1 MTTPGNSER
10 DVARSSTPATDAE
23 MSEATTDGAT
33 PAPHEPTENTPQD
46 SAQGG
51 VDTDPNNDTSVER
64 ENTNADTAA
73 SPVADD
79 SPEATDEDGTEAEQG
94 PEELDED
101 DRSWRENLASDMK
114 SPLGKLPTWG
124 WMAIILTVAVVAAIA
139 FGILFMGKAKTTA
152 EANESPTGTITPS
165 RPAATTTS
173 KYDRDP
179 NAGAPNGGYVDP
191 GYVDPGYYEPA
202 PEPEETSTEPSEET
216 TSKAPSSKRKPSSST
231 PKPPAQGDN
240 GNPEPTPNPGGGNN
254 GGNEG
259 VVPDP
264 GDVIDQ
270 LTGEEDSGTG
280 GNRGGGNNGGAETGN
295 GGRN

>member
-33 PAPHEPTENTPQD
+33 PAPSNPTENTPQD
-46 SAQGG
+46 SAQDD
-51 VDTDPNNDTSVER
+51 VDVDSDPKTDSPAVNHED
-64 ENTNADTAA
+64 TNADTAA
-73 SPVADD
+73 SPVAED
-79 SPEATDEDGTEAEQG
+79 SPEATDEDVADTNQD

-101 DRSWRENLASDMK
+101 DRPWRENLASDMK
-114 SPLGKLPTWG
+114 SPMGKLPTWG
-124 WMAIILTVAVVAAIA
+124 WMAIILTVAVIAAIT

-152 EANESPTGTITPS
+152 EANESPTGAITPS

-173 KYDRDP
+173 KYERDP
-179 NAGAPNGGYVDP
+179 NAGAPNAGYVDP

-202 PEPEETSTEPSEET
+202 PEPEETTTEPSEET
-216 TSKAPSSKRKPSSST
+216 SSKAPSSKRKPSSNT

-240 GNPEPTPNPGGGNN
+240 GDTEPQPNPGGDNN

-259 VVPDP
+259 IIPNP
-264 GDVIDQ
+264 GDVIDR
-270 LTGEEDSGTG
+270 LTGGDD
-280 GNRGGGNNGGAETGN
+280 RGGANNGGAETEN

>member
-101 DRSWRENLASDMK
+101 DRSWRENLA
-114 SPLGKLPTWG
+114 
-124 WMAIILTVAVVAAIA
+124 
-139 FGILFMGKAKTTA
+139 
-152 EANESPTGTITPS
+152 
-165 RPAATTTS
+165 
-173 KYDRDP
+173 
-179 NAGAPNGGYVDP
+179 
-191 GYVDPGYYEPA
+191 
-202 PEPEETSTEPSEET
+202 
-216 TSKAPSSKRKPSSST
+216 
-231 PKPPAQGDN
+231 
-240 GNPEPTPNPGGGNN
+240 
-254 GGNEG
+254 
-259 VVPDP
+259 
-264 GDVIDQ
+264 
-270 LTGEEDSGTG
+270 
-280 GNRGGGNNGGAETGN
+280 
-295 GGRN
+295 

>member
-33 PAPHEPTENTPQD
+33 PATPSPTDNSPQD
-46 SAQGG
+46 STQ
-51 VDTDPNNDTSVER
+51 
-64 ENTNADTAA
+64 ADADADIT
-73 SPVADD
+73 SPVAEN
-79 SPEATDEDGTEAEQG
+79 SPEAADEDVTGTDQN
-94 PEELDED
+94 PEDLDED
-101 DRSWRENLASDMK
+101 DRPWRENLASDMK
-114 SPLGKLPTWG
+114 SPMGKLPTWG
-124 WMAIILTVAVVAAIA
+124 WMAIILTVAVIAAIA

-152 EANESPTGTITPS
+152 EANESPTGAITPS

-173 KYDRDP
+173 KYERDP

-202 PEPEETSTEPSEET
+202 PEPEETTTEPSEET

-231 PKPPAQGDN
+231 PKPPAQGDS
-240 GNPEPTPNPGGGNN
+240 GNTEPKPNPGTGNN

-259 VVPDP
+259 VLPNP
-264 GDVIDQ
+264 GDGIDQ
-270 LTGEEDSGTG
+270 LTGEDNSGTGG
-280 GNRGGGNNGGAETGN
+280 GNRGGGNTGGAGTGN